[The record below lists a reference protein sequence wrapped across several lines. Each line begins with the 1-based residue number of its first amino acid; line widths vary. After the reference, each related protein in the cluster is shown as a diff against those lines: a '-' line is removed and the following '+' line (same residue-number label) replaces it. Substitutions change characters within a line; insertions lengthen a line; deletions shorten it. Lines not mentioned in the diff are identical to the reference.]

1 MGDELQQ
8 AVAPVVESLGLELVD
23 LELRPGLLR
32 VVVDREGGVDLESVS
47 EATRQLSG
55 LLDRHDLM
63 PGSRYT
69 LEVSS
74 PGLERPLRTPEQF
87 GRAVGEQVMVRTQ
100 PDSGLERRV
109 QGILVAADDQ
119 ALTVS
124 AEGLPEGGLRI
135 AYTDVERAR
144 TVFEWGPAERP
155 RTQNPRTQNARTQ
168 KQTTRST
175 DSSAKS
181 RPTSK
186 KAVAS

>member
-1 MGDELQQ
+1 MRW
-8 AVAPVVESLGLELVD
+8 ATSCSRRSRRSSESLGLELVD

-32 VVVDREGGVDLESVS
+32 VVVDREGGVDLDSVS

-55 LLDRHDLM
+55 LLDRHDPM
-63 PGSRYT
+63 PGQRYT

-87 GRAVGEQVMVRTQ
+87 ARAVGEQVMVRTQ
-100 PDSGLERRV
+100 PDSGLERACKGNSSRS
-109 QGILVAADDQ
+109 DDQ

-124 AEGLPEGGLRI
+124 GEGLPEGGLRI

-144 TVFEWGPAERP
+144 TVFEWGPA
-155 RTQNPRTQNARTQ
+155 NARAAQ
-168 KQTTRST
+168 KQTSRST
-175 DSSAKS
+175 DPSAKS

>member
-8 AVAPVVESLGLELVD
+8 PVAPVVEALGLELVD

-32 VVVDREGGVDLESVS
+32 VVVDRQGGVDLDSVS

-55 LLDRHDLM
+55 LLDRHDPM

-74 PGLERPLRTPEQF
+74 PGLERPLRTREQF
-87 GRAVGEQVMVRTQ
+87 SRALGEQIMVRTQ
-100 PDSGLERRV
+100 PDSGLERRIKGV
-109 QGILVAADDQ
+109 L
-119 ALTVS
+119 VS
-124 AEGLPEGGLRI
+124 ADSEAVVVSGDGLPEDGLRI

-144 TVFEWGPAERP
+144 TVFEWGPAPRP
-155 RTQNPRTQNARTQ
+155 GSAA
-168 KQTTRST
+168 KQTSRST
-175 DSSAKS
+175 DSGAKA

-186 KAVAS
+186 KTVAS

>member
-23 LELRPGLLR
+23 VELRPGLLR
-32 VVVDREGGVDLESVS
+32 VVVDRQGGVDLDSVS

-55 LLDRHDLM
+55 LLDRHDPM
-63 PGSRYT
+63 PGRRYT

-87 GRAVGEQVMVRTQ
+87 ARAVGEQVMVRTQ

-109 QGILVAADDQ
+109 CGALVAADDE
-119 ALTVS
+119 AVTVS
-124 AEGLPEGGLRI
+124 GEGMPEGGLRI
-135 AYTDVERAR
+135 AYADVERAR
-144 TVFEWGPAERP
+144 TVFEWGPAPRP
-155 RTQNPRTQNARTQ
+155 GTQ
-168 KQTTRST
+168 KQTSRST
-175 DSSAKS
+175 DPAAKS